1 MKIVLDLQVAQL
13 YRMGHPAGRMA
24 CRFAQALIRLARE
37 HRIVLLLNSAL
48 PDAVEE
54 LRVLFNGLV
63 PDCDIVT
70 VTVPFPLGH
79 WEELAAAHLRE
90 TVIDALQPDLV
101 HVVLP
106 FGYPVD
112 PALIP
117 PLFSNPRHIA
127 STAVTGV
134 APFPATPGGQGTI
147 SWPLLAAHQ
156 ALKRADLVICR
167 PEDTDCM
174 TEQMQVPSGQ
184 LLPLE
189 LFDPDT
195 VTGSMLD
202 AAVAE
207 VLQTW
212 QRLYQSRCAAQ
223 HPYTMNRRLSLACVS
238 PFPPLQ
244 SGISDYSAE
253 LVPEL
258 ARYYDITLI
267 TDQPEITDPVLAA
280 YFPVRS
286 VAWFTEHG
294 DRFERILYHIGNS
307 HFHSHMFE
315 LLQVHPGTV
324 VLHDAFLG
332 GILNGLGHAA
342 GDPDAVL
349 RTLYHGHGY
358 APLLAERRE
367 GREPVLDRYLCSL
380 PMLCQACGVLVHS
393 RFSRQ
398 LLRQQYGARFGSL
411 VYQVPFMRLAQP
423 LPGRAEARARL
434 GIDAGVFLVCS
445 FGFLGP
451 TKLNHRL
458 LSAWFSS
465 ALGRNPGCWLRLV
478 GGDHQGDYSSHL
490 QNLIRQAESPAAV
503 AITGFIPAETYR
515 DYLAAADVAVQL
527 RENTKGE
534 TSAAVYDCL
543 AAGLPLICNAHGSL
557 AELPSDGVSM
567 LPEAFE
573 DRQLQE
579 LLEQL
584 QSDPARGTSMAALA
598 SAWLQEHH
606 HPALVGRSYHRAI
619 EQATAAA
626 PRSHERHLQTEIPAA
641 VLQEQSA
648 ALAASLA
655 ANQSPCGMPQLLLD
669 ISAVARYD
677 LKTGIERVVRSIMR
691 ELLEEPPAGYRV
703 EPVCFN
709 DQGGYSYARQ
719 FTLQV
724 FGLDAT
730 LLEDTPVQACSGDI
744 FLGVDLILADLPKVA
759 DCLQHWHTR
768 GVRINFVVYDL
779 LPIQRPD
786 CFPPQIEPAFC
797 GWLDIVSRVADNLI
811 CISRAVADELEEQF
825 RQEPPRRR
833 LPLRIGH
840 FHLGADIE
848 ASLPTTGLPPDA
860 EQTLQT
866 IAGAPAFLMV
876 STIEPRKGHTQ
887 ALDAFELLWQQ
898 GIAVNLVIVGKPGW
912 MTEQLIER
920 LNSHP
925 QQGRHLF
932 CLYSVSDEMLALTYE
947 NCTCLLAPSEGE
959 GFGLPLIEGAQH
971 GLPLLVRD
979 IPVFR
984 EVAGGYATYFTGTAP
999 ENLAEAIRRW
1009 LQQPATERVS
1019 SSGMSW
1025 LTWRQSSRQL
1035 LEAIACR

>member
-1 MKIVLDLQVAQL
+1 
-13 YRMGHPAGRMA
+13 
-24 CRFAQALIRLARE
+24 
-37 HRIVLLLNSAL
+37 
-48 PDAVEE
+48 
-54 LRVLFNGLV
+54 
-63 PDCDIVT
+63 
-70 VTVPFPLGH
+70 
-79 WEELAAAHLRE
+79 
-90 TVIDALQPDLV
+90 
-101 HVVLP
+101 
-106 FGYPVD
+106 
-112 PALIP
+112 
-117 PLFSNPRHIA
+117 
-127 STAVTGV
+127 
-134 APFPATPGGQGTI
+134 
-147 SWPLLAAHQ
+147 
-156 ALKRADLVICR
+156 
-167 PEDTDCM
+167 
-174 TEQMQVPSGQ
+174 
-184 LLPLE
+184 
-189 LFDPDT
+189 
-195 VTGSMLD
+195 
-202 AAVAE
+202 
-207 VLQTW
+207 
-212 QRLYQSRCAAQ
+212 
-223 HPYTMNRRLSLACVS
+223 
-238 PFPPLQ
+238 
-244 SGISDYSAE
+244 
-253 LVPEL
+253 
-258 ARYYDITLI
+258 
-267 TDQPEITDPVLAA
+267 
-280 YFPVRS
+280 
-286 VAWFTEHG
+286 
-294 DRFERILYHIGNS
+294 
-307 HFHSHMFE
+307 
-315 LLQVHPGTV
+315 
-324 VLHDAFLG
+324 
-332 GILNGLGHAA
+332 
-342 GDPDAVL
+342 
-349 RTLYHGHGY
+349 
-358 APLLAERRE
+358 
-367 GREPVLDRYLCSL
+367 
-380 PMLCQACGVLVHS
+380 
-393 RFSRQ
+393 
-398 LLRQQYGARFGSL
+398 
-411 VYQVPFMRLAQP
+411 
-423 LPGRAEARARL
+423 
-434 GIDAGVFLVCS
+434 
-445 FGFLGP
+445 
-451 TKLNHRL
+451 
-458 LSAWFSS
+458 
-465 ALGRNPGCWLRLV
+465 
-478 GGDHQGDYSSHL
+478 
-490 QNLIRQAESPAAV
+490 
-503 AITGFIPAETYR
+503 
-515 DYLAAADVAVQL
+515 
-527 RENTKGE
+527 
-534 TSAAVYDCL
+534 
-543 AAGLPLICNAHGSL
+543 
-557 AELPSDGVSM
+557 
-567 LPEAFE
+567 
-573 DRQLQE
+573 
-579 LLEQL
+579 
-584 QSDPARGTSMAALA
+584 
-598 SAWLQEHH
+598 
-606 HPALVGRSYHRAI
+606 
-619 EQATAAA
+619 
-626 PRSHERHLQTEIPAA
+626 
-641 VLQEQSA
+641 
-648 ALAASLA
+648 
-655 ANQSPCGMPQLLLD
+655 MPQLLLD

-866 IAGAPAFLMV
+866 IAAAPAFLIV

-999 ENLAEAIRRW
+999 EDLAEAIRRW